1 MDLRAGARLIVPLVI
16 LAVAAVGLMAV
27 SACAC
32 VASPPPAGE
41 SAWREHLQATDAAL
55 AERNPS
61 RAARVWQEARSA
73 ALRSGAW
80 NALVEVGDASVRIGE
95 LAPARNG
102 AARARA
108 RDLYL
113 SALFRARGQRS
124 LDGVLRVTEA
134 FAALGDAD
142 VVSQGLRIAG
152 RLAASQGPAAQD
164 RVREAASRLGARH
177 LMAGGIDSRL
187 F

>member
-16 LAVAAVGLMAV
+16 LAVAAIGLMAV
-27 SACAC
+27 PACAC
-32 VASPPPAGE
+32 DTPSASLGE
-41 SAWREHLQATDAAL
+41 TAWHEHLQAADAAM
-55 AERNPS
+55 AERNVS
-61 RAARVWQEARSA
+61 GAVRVWHEAHGAAR
-73 ALRSGAW
+73 RSGTW
-80 NALVEVGDASVRIGE
+80 DALVQVGDASVRIGE
-95 LAPARNG
+95 LAPARSG

-113 SALFRARGQRS
+113 SALFRARAQRS

-177 LMAGGIDSRL
+177 SMAGGIDSRPL
-187 F
+187 